1 MKFNDVVMLTTA
13 LGMDNGAQVEYVS
26 TLTKEQAW
34 DLYSAANKL
43 DTEVNAEDNFGI
55 ASMKISQP
63 TQETRVRLNLLLL
76 NAKARGQNH
85 IKSAD

>member
-13 LGMDNGAQVEYVS
+13 LGMDDAAQVKYVS
-26 TLTKEQAW
+26 TLTQEQAW

-43 DTEVNAEDNFGI
+43 DNEVNAEDNFGLT
-55 ASMKISQP
+55 SMKITQP
-63 TQETRVRLNLLLL
+63 TQQMRVRLNQLLL

-85 IKSAD
+85 IESAK